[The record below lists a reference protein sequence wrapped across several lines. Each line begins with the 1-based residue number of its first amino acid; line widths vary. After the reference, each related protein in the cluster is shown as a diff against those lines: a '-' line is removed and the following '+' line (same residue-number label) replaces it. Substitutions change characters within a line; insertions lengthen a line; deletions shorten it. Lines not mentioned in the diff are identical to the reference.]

1 MNTRVDVIGY
11 PFDLGGPLR
20 GSALGPQALRY
31 AGLVRELQSLG
42 VQVQDLGDLPLDSL
56 PTLDSTRGSFD
67 RLFEEVVHAGEV
79 LHQAVRSSLDSG
91 AVPLVLGGDH
101 SLSTAS
107 VGAALAV
114 HGSELGLLWI
124 DAHADMNTPSSTPS
138 QNMHGMSIG
147 AMAHLP
153 CNDVTRQERW
163 DRWLQVAPVPMD
175 LQRVGWIGLR
185 DVDPGEAANMAS
197 VSRTAI
203 FDMQR
208 VDILGI
214 PQVAC
219 DVVGWLNQAGI
230 KKLWISFDVDVLDP
244 VLAPGTGTTVFGGLT
259 FREAHLLAELL
270 HEGIASAEIEL
281 VGLDLVEVNP
291 LLDLKNET
299 AKMGVGWLS
308 SLFGKTI
315 FPRR

>member
-1 MNTRVDVIGY
+1 
-11 PFDLGGPLR
+11 
-20 GSALGPQALRY
+20 
-31 AGLVRELQSLG
+31 
-42 VQVQDLGDLPLDSL
+42 
-56 PTLDSTRGSFD
+56 
-67 RLFEEVVHAGEV
+67 
-79 LHQAVRSSLDSG
+79 
-91 AVPLVLGGDH
+91 LVLGGDH